1 MDIRM
6 EKVRMLVAITERG
19 NGNTITRKMENMGV
33 GCLMRCYGQGTASS
47 EMMDIL
53 GLGSSEKD
61 IVIAMG
67 KESAVEDVIL
77 EYSDTLRSAGR
88 GGGIMM
94 LLSPTAVGNL
104 TATILSM
111 CTASTPES
119 REVKPMKNEHQH
131 SLILI
136 TVNQGYTDQVMQT
149 AKKAGAMGGT
159 ILRARLAS
167 ADKLEQYGDI
177 AAQQEKEVIA
187 ILAPVGTAAKIMEE
201 VNKEHG
207 FHTEAC
213 GMITALPVDKAYKI

>member
-136 TVNQGYTDQVMQT
+136 AVNQGYTDPIMQT
-149 AKKAGAMGGT
+149 AKKAGATGGT
-159 ILRARLAS
+159 IVRARLAGNDTDS
-167 ADKLEQYGDI
+167 IFQGIDLHPEREI
-177 AAQQEKEVIA
+177 LA
-187 ILAPVGTAAKIMEE
+187 ILAPDSIRDQVMED
-201 VNKEHG
+201 VNREFG
-207 FHTEAC
+207 LRSEAGGILC
-213 GMITALPVDKAYKI
+213 ALPVDKAFKL